1 MHELGITRN
10 IVDIVSEQAGDAKVL
25 RVLLEIGQLSM
36 VVPDSIR
43 FCFDIVSKDTVL
55 EGAELQINEIAGC
68 ARCNACAHEFA
79 IDQPFGRC
87 RCGSTDIRCI
97 AGEQLNI
104 KEMEIA

>member
-10 IVDIVSEQAGDAKVL
+10 IVEIVSERAGDAKVN

-36 VVPDSIR
+36 VVPDAIR
-43 FCFDIVSKDTVL
+43 FCFDVVSKDTVL
-55 EGAELQINEIAGC
+55 EGAELQIKEIAGR
-68 ARCNACAHEFA
+68 ARCNTCEHEFA

-87 RCGSTDIRCI
+87 QCGSTNIRCI
-97 AGEQLNI
+97 AGEELNI

>member
-10 IVDIVSEQAGDAKVL
+10 IVGIVSEQAGDAKVV

-36 VVPDSIR
+36 VVPDAIR
-43 FCFDIVSKDTVL
+43 FCFDIVSKHTVL
-55 EGAELQINEIAGC
+55 EGAELQIREIPGR

-87 RCGSTDIRCI
+87 RCGSTSICCI
-97 AGEQLNI
+97 AGEELTV
-104 KEMEIA
+104 KEMEIV